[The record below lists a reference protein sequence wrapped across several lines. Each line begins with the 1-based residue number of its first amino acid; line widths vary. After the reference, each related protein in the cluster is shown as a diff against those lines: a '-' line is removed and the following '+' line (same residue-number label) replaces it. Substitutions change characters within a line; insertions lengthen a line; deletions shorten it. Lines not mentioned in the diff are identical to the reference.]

1 MAFAS
6 STAATALGPLQMRPI
21 LHARAWGG
29 DRLRSL
35 RPDAALARGADPAAA
50 RIGESWE
57 LADLP
62 ATVAGGR
69 SVIAGG
75 PLDGQTLREA
85 VESHGREILGLARR
99 RADGGFPLLL
109 KLLDSRESLSI
120 QVHPDPAYAAS
131 HPGCEVK
138 HEGWFVI
145 DAAPGAT
152 IHRGFTRH
160 LKRAEIAA
168 AVRSGTIRELLA
180 AESVQPGDFIWLPSG
195 TCHALGAGLL
205 VAEVQTPSDT
215 TFRVD
220 DWGRSLPDRPL
231 HCDEAIESI
240 DGRSA
245 AELPAIVRCSEIDP
259 IEAGGFRSFD
269 LHRSP
274 WFSIELVEAPR
285 GARLPLR
292 GTGVAVAWMLLG
304 GEVELRAEGDPQPPL
319 RAEGFSTL
327 LLPAAM
333 APTVA
338 EFRRESRLL
347 RVPLSHPADSMLAS
361 GADR

>member
-6 STAATALGPLQMRPI
+6 NTAAATLGPLPMRPI
-21 LHARAWGG
+21 LHERAWGG
-29 DRLRSL
+29 ERLRGL
-35 RPDAALARGADPAAA
+35 RPDAAIARGAGPAA
-50 RIGESWE
+50 RFGESWE

-62 ATVAGGR
+62 PAVAGGQTVVE
-69 SVIAGG
+69 SG
-75 PLDGQTLREA
+75 PLAGKTLHEA
-85 VESHGREILGLARR
+85 IDSHGREILGLARR
-99 RADGGFPLLL
+99 RADGVFPLLI

-145 DAAPGAT
+145 EAAPGAT

-160 LKRAEIAA
+160 LERAEIAA
-168 AVRSGTIRELLA
+168 AVRSGAVRELLA
-180 AESVQPGDFIWLPSG
+180 VERVHPGDFIWLPSG

-231 HCDEAIESI
+231 HREEAIESI
-240 DGRSA
+240 DGRGAS
-245 AELPAIVRCSEIDP
+245 ELPPIVRCGEIDP
-259 IEAGGFRSFD
+259 IEAGGFRTFD

-292 GTGVAVAWMLLG
+292 GSGTAVAWMLLG
-304 GEVELRAEGDPQPPL
+304 GEVELRAEGDSHPPL
-319 RAEGFSTL
+319 RVEGFSTL

-338 EFRRESRLL
+338 EFHRESRLL
-347 RVPLSHPADSMLAS
+347 RVPLAHPADGMLAS
-361 GADR
+361 GAVR